1 MDGTL
6 ALKKYNVVERIEAL
20 EEGGS
25 YVLPVASANT
35 LGGVKIGEGLS
46 ITEGGVLSAAGGGFS
61 SETLYSNAESIS
73 ACTLSKA
80 ITNYKM
86 IGIRF
91 LRSNNLEVFNIYP
104 VDYLLTL
111 MSGSNATGV
120 STNDKWCFFRVT
132 DASTLTIVDSS
143 DLHIYEV
150 YGINFENAPVVATR
164 KKK

>member
-61 SETLYSNAESIS
+61 SETLYSNS
-73 ACTLSKA
+73 ASNTTCALSKP
-80 ITNYKM
+80 ITDYKM
-86 IGIRF
+86 ICIRF
-91 LRSNNLEVFNIYP
+91 LRTNNLEVFNTYT
-104 VDYLLTL
+104 VDYLLKL
-111 MSGSNATGV
+111 LQDSNSTGV
-120 STNDKWCFFRVT
+120 ATNDKWCFFKPT
-132 DASTLTIVDSS
+132 DASTLVVTDYS

-150 YGINFENAPVVATR
+150 YGVKFEDTPVVATR